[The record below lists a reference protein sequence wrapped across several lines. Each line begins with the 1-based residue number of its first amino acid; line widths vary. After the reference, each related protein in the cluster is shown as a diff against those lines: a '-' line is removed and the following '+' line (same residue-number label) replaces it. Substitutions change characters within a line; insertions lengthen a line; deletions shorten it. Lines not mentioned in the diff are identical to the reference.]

1 MVTTARPTQA
11 LLKPT
16 PPAEKLITGDEL
28 WEMENIGPS
37 ELIDG
42 RIVLMSPTGGTHG
55 NLESKLSYFL
65 SHFVYGGGEGT
76 VFNGEVGIYIR
87 RNPDRIR
94 AADVAFVSKD
104 RLPVVPSRYLEVA
117 PELVIEILS
126 PGDRWQNVR
135 QKLEDY
141 FSIGVDQVWIVE
153 PENRTVLAYTSP
165 TTLEKF
171 GPADTVPGFG
181 PLSGFTLSVA
191 AIFDN

>member
-1 MVTTARPTQA
+1 MVTTALPTQT

-16 PPAEKLITGDEL
+16 PPAEKLVTGDEL
-28 WEMENIGPS
+28 WEMGDIGPS

-42 RIVLMSPTGGTHG
+42 RIVLMSPTGGTHSLIEFTLARVLG
-55 NLESKLSYFL
+55 NFTAERGLGM
-65 SHFVYGGGEGT
+65 VMG
-76 VFNGEVGIYIR
+76 GEVGIYVR

-94 AADVAFVSKD
+94 AADVAFVSKQ
-104 RLPVVPSRYLEVA
+104 RLPVVPRRYLDVA

-126 PGDRWQNVR
+126 PGDRWQDVR

-165 TTLEKF
+165 TTLEKY
-171 GPADTVPGFG
+171 GDQDVIHGSG
-181 PLSGFTLSVA
+181 PLAGFSLSLA
-191 AIFDN
+191 ELFG